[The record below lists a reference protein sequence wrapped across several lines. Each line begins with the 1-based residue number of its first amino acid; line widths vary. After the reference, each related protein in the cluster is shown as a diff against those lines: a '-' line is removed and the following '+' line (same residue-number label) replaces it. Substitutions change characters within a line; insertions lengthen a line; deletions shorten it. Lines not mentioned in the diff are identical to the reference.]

1 MAKILIVDDRRD
13 NIFSAT
19 VKLKE
24 DNYEILTETQAEEA
38 LKKAEE
44 ELPDCILLDVNMPEM
59 DGFEICRRLKQNPK
73 TQDIPVL
80 FTTAIYRDTESIVR
94 GLEVGGDDYIVSP
107 FEAQELRAR
116 VKVLVRLKK
125 SRDEL
130 REKNLELEL
139 ANEQLREKNNDLIR
153 ANNFLSSI
161 MDWSDYSILT
171 GDLQGTI
178 LTFNEGGKRTFA
190 YEAGEVIGK
199 PIGILFTKEFNE
211 PEQIQNMIE
220 AIVTTG
226 RYEGE
231 MKGVR
236 KNQEIFPVHAVF
248 TLRKDENGKPF
259 GFVNISRDLSKE
271 KKLELTVEQKEE
283 ELQRATQE
291 LERKNKELE
300 LRYKFKK
307 DIIGYSP
314 KMLQVFKIIEQVSQI
329 DSTVLIQGESGT
341 GKELIAKAIHYNS
354 PRAKGPLRTVNCAAL
369 PETLI
374 ESELFGHE
382 KGAFTGADR
391 QKKGQFELA
400 NKGTIFLDEIGE
412 VSLSTQ
418 VKLLR
423 VLQEKEIIR
432 VGGDNPI
439 KIDVRIITA
448 TNKNLE
454 EEVKKGNFR
463 QDLLYRLNVIPI
475 VLPPLRERRDD
486 IQLLVNH
493 FLKKT
498 CERLGKK
505 VKISPEAMQALTN
518 YQWPGN
524 VRELENIIERAVVF
538 EETDTITLSS
548 LPQTI
553 AENAI
558 LNPSWDK
565 KDQGFLKKT
574 YQELKEQAIENF
586 HRELLDWILIKYKG
600 NVGAAAREL
609 GLDKSNFRKIIKKYH
624 INVRN
629 YRQGLAS
636 TMGRTPI
643 KKEENTS

>member
-13 NIFSAT
+13 NIFSASI
-19 VKLKE
+19 KLKE
-24 DNYEILTETQAEEA
+24 DNYEIITATRGEEA
-38 LKKAEE
+38 LKKAAEE
-44 ELPDCILLDVNMPEM
+44 IPDCIMLDVNMPEM
-59 DGFEICRRLKQNPK
+59 DGFEICKRLKENPI

-80 FTTAIYRDTESIVR
+80 FTTAVYRDTESIVK
-94 GLEVGGDDYIVSP
+94 GLEVGGEDYIVSP
-107 FEAQELRAR
+107 FEAQELKAR

-125 SRDEL
+125 SKDQL
-130 REKNLELEL
+130 KEKNEELV
-139 ANEQLREKNNDLIR
+139 R

-178 LTFNEGGKRTFA
+178 LTFNEGARRIFGH
-190 YEAGEVIGK
+190 EPEEVLGK
-199 PIGILFTKEFNE
+199 PIGVLYTKEFSE
-211 PEQIQNMIE
+211 PEQIQKMIE
-220 AIVTTG
+220 SIVKTG

-231 MKGVR
+231 LKGVR
-236 KNQEIFPVHAVF
+236 KNQEIFPIHAVF
-248 TLRKDENGKPF
+248 TLRKDEHGEPM
-259 GFVNISRDLSKE
+259 GFVSISRDLSKE
-271 KKLELTVEQKEE
+271 KKLELTVVQKEE

-291 LERKNKELE
+291 LERRNKELE
-300 LRYKFKK
+300 TRYKFKK
-307 DIIGYSP
+307 DIIGYSS
-314 KMLQVFKIIEQVSQI
+314 KMMTVFKIIEQVSQI
-329 DSTVLIQGESGT
+329 DSNVLIQGESGT

-400 NKGTIFLDEIGE
+400 HKGTIFLDEIGE
-412 VSLSTQ
+412 MSLGTQ

-423 VLQEKEIIR
+423 VLQEKEITR

-439 KIDVRIITA
+439 KIDVRIIAA

-486 IQLLVNH
+486 IPLLVNH

-498 CERLGKK
+498 CERLKKK
-505 VKISPEAMQALTN
+505 VKVSPEAMQALVSYN
-518 YQWPGN
+518 WPGN

-548 LPQTI
+548 LPQPI

-558 LNPSWDK
+558 LNPLWDK
-565 KDQGFLKKT
+565 KEQGFLKMS
-574 YQELKEQAIENF
+574 YQDLKEKAIENF
-586 HRELLDWILIKYKG
+586 HLELLDWILTKYKG
-600 NVGAAAREL
+600 NIGAAARDL
-609 GLDKSNFRKIIKKYH
+609 GLDKSNFRKIIKKYNV
-624 INVRN
+624 NVRN
-629 YRQGLAS
+629 YRQHAEGVVKRFPYPESQELS
-636 TMGRTPI
+636 G
-643 KKEENTS
+643 